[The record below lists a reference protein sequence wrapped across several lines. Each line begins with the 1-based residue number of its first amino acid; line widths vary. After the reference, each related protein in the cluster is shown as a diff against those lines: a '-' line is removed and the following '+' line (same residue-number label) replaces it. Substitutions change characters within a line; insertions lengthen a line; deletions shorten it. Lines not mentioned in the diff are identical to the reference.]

1 MIATRVALS
10 SGESF
15 YVDAD
20 RDDVVGVLSAGG
32 LVRIGG
38 RYVNVSQVTQITVE
52 EMSSIH
58 IPENLEAEHGV
69 SSK

>member
-1 MIATRVALS
+1 MMTCVSLS
-10 SGESF
+10 SGERF

-38 RYVNVSQVTQITVE
+38 RYVNVSQVAQITVE
-52 EMSSIH
+52 HMSSIH
-58 IPENLEAEHGV
+58 TPEKLEEPSGV
-69 SSK
+69 SEH